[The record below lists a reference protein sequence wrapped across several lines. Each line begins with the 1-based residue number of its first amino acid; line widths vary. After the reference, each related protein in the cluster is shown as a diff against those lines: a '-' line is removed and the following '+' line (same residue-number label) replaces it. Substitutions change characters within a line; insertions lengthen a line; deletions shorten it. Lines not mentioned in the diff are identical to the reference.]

1 MASSSFSISFCRA
14 ALRFPLPWT
23 NGMPSLFWY
32 AFSLRCSRFRWRSLI
47 PSGWD
52 SWMLKSSSALRNMS
66 GMASMSF
73 LICFVTDFFQT
84 KVYLLAQDSILVPSM
99 KSCSPE
105 SSPIPSSNAS
115 IPANRFLMQGARWRR
130 LNLAMAEWSGAGLPS
145 RRYMKLM
152 SRLQAD
158 SILRE
163 LRMPFMFA

>member
-1 MASSSFSISFCRA
+1 
-14 ALRFPLPWT
+14 
-23 NGMPSLFWY
+23 
-32 AFSLRCSRFRWRSLI
+32 
-47 PSGWD
+47 
-52 SWMLKSSSALRNMS
+52 
-66 GMASMSF
+66 MSF
-73 LICFVTDFFQT
+73 PICFVTDFFHT

-99 KSCSPE
+99 KICSPE
-105 SSPIPSSNAS
+105 SSPIPSSERHMS
-115 IPANRFLMQGARWRR
+115 ANRVFMQGARWSC